1 MIKNILLTGSGGFI
15 GKNLKKHLE
24 NKYNILSPRSFEL
37 DCRDKDAVCKYFKE
51 NDIDFIIHCGSTGG
65 ARDTKDKDTTVADNL
80 AMVINLLETK
90 KDETRM
96 IVFSSGAMYG
106 KQRPIQKIKE
116 NEVGDVVPLDLYGE
130 SKMRIAQLVEGL
142 KDVICLNIF
151 ACYGYDELP
160 TRFPS
165 YAITQNIKHLPI
177 EINRNVVFD
186 YLFID
191 DLCEIVEHFVNNNW
205 KKYNII
211 NVTPNN
217 SISLLEI
224 SELVNKIS
232 DFKSDITIKDKTLG
246 NEYTGCNERLLSEI
260 EDMNFTPMEEGLKSL
275 YSYMSFDKK
284 NS

>member
-37 DCRDKDAVCKYFKE
+37 DCRDKDAVYKYFKE
-51 NDIDFIIHCGSTGG
+51 NDIDFIIHCGTTGG
-65 ARDTKDKDTTVADNL
+65 ARGVADKDTTVVDNL

-106 KQRPIQKIKE
+106 RQRPIQKIKE
-116 NEVGDVVPLDLYGE
+116 DEVGDVVPLDLYGE
-130 SKMRIAQLVEGL
+130 SKMRIAQLV
-142 KDVICLNIF
+142 KDFRDVVCLNIF

-191 DLCEIVEHFVNNNW
+191 DLCRIVEHFVNNNW

-211 NVTPNN
+211 NVTPNK
-217 SISLLEI
+217 SITMEEI
-224 SELVNKIS
+224 SKLVNDMS
-232 DFKSDITIKDKTLG
+232 DFESEIIMKDKTLG

-260 EDMNFTPMEEGLKSL
+260 EDMKFTPMNVGLKKL
-275 YSYMSFDKK
+275 YDYLLK
-284 NS
+284 NV

>member
-1 MIKNILLTGSGGFI
+1 MIKNILITGSGGFI

-37 DCRDKDAVCKYFKE
+37 DCRDKDAVSNYFKE
-51 NDIDFIIHCGSTGG
+51 NDIDFIIHCGTTGG
-65 ARDTKDKDTTVADNL
+65 ARGVADKDTTVVDNL

-90 KDETRM
+90 KDKTRM

-106 KQRPIQKIKE
+106 RQRPIQKIKE
-116 NEVGDVVPLDLYGE
+116 DEVGDIVPLDLYGE
-130 SKMRIAQLVEGL
+130 SKMRIAQLVRDFR
-142 KDVICLNIF
+142 DVVCLNIF

-191 DLCEIVEHFVNNNW
+191 DLCRIVEHFVNNNW

-211 NVTPNN
+211 NVTPNK
-217 SISLLEI
+217 SITMEEI
-224 SELVNKIS
+224 SKLINNMS
-232 DFKSDITIKDKTLG
+232 DFESEIIMKDKTLG

-260 EDMNFTPMEEGLKSL
+260 EDMKFTPMNVGLKKL
-275 YSYMSFDKK
+275 YDYLLK
-284 NS
+284 NV

>member
-1 MIKNILLTGSGGFI
+1 MVKNILITGSGGFI

-37 DCRDKDAVCKYFKE
+37 DCRDKDAVYKYFKE
-51 NDIDFIIHCGSTGG
+51 NDIDFIIHCGTTGG
-65 ARDTKDKDTTVADNL
+65 ARGVADKDTTVVDNL

-106 KQRPIQKIKE
+106 RQRPIQKIKE
-116 NEVGDVVPLDLYGE
+116 DEVGDVVPLDLYGE
-130 SKMRIAQLVEGL
+130 SKMRIAQLVRDFR
-142 KDVICLNIF
+142 DVVCLNIF

-191 DLCEIVEHFVNNNW
+191 DLCRIVEHFVNNNW

-211 NVTPNN
+211 NVTPNK
-217 SISLLEI
+217 SITMEEI
-224 SELVNKIS
+224 SKLVNDMS
-232 DFKSDITIKDKTLG
+232 DFESEIIMKDKTLG

-260 EDMNFTPMEEGLKSL
+260 EDMEFTPMNVGLKKLYDYLLKSL
-275 YSYMSFDKK
+275 
-284 NS
+284 

>member
-1 MIKNILLTGSGGFI
+1 MIKNILITGSGGFI

-37 DCRDKDAVCKYFKE
+37 DCRDKDAVYKYFKE
-51 NDIDFIIHCGSTGG
+51 NDIDFIIHCGTTGG
-65 ARDTKDKDTTVADNL
+65 ARGVADKDTTVVDNL

-106 KQRPIQKIKE
+106 RQRPIQKIKE
-116 NEVGDVVPLDLYGE
+116 DEVGDVVPLDLYGE
-130 SKMRIAQLVEGL
+130 SKMRIAQLV
-142 KDVICLNIF
+142 KDFRDVVCLNIF

-160 TRFPS
+160 TKFPS

-191 DLCEIVEHFVNNNW
+191 DLCRIVEHFVNNNW

-211 NVTPNN
+211 NVTPNK
-217 SISLLEI
+217 SITMEEI
-224 SELVNKIS
+224 SKLVNDMS
-232 DFKSDITIKDKTLG
+232 DFESEIIMKDKTLG
-246 NEYTGCNERLLSEI
+246 KEYTGCNERLLSEI
-260 EDMNFTPMEEGLKSL
+260 EDMEFTPMNVGLKKLYDYLLKSL
-275 YSYMSFDKK
+275 
-284 NS
+284 

>member
-1 MIKNILLTGSGGFI
+1 MIKNILITGSGGFI

-37 DCRDKDAVCKYFKE
+37 DCRDKDAVYKYFKE
-51 NDIDFIIHCGSTGG
+51 NNIDFIIHCGTTGG
-65 ARDTKDKDTTVADNL
+65 ARGVADKDTTVVDNL

-106 KQRPIQKIKE
+106 RQRPIQKIKE
-116 NEVGDVVPLDLYGE
+116 DEVGDVVPLDLYGE
-130 SKMRIAQLVEGL
+130 SKMRIAQLVRDF
-142 KDVICLNIF
+142 KDVVCLNIF

-191 DLCEIVEHFVNNNW
+191 DLCRIVEHFVNNNW

-211 NVTPNN
+211 NVTPNK
-217 SISLLEI
+217 SITMEEI
-224 SELVNKIS
+224 SKLVNDMS
-232 DFKSDITIKDKTLG
+232 DFESEIIMKDKTLG

-260 EDMNFTPMEEGLKSL
+260 EDMKFTPMNVGLKKLYDYLLKSL
-275 YSYMSFDKK
+275 
-284 NS
+284 

>member
-1 MIKNILLTGSGGFI
+1 MIKNILITGSGGFI

-37 DCRDKDAVCKYFKE
+37 DCRDKDAVYKYFKE
-51 NDIDFIIHCGSTGG
+51 NDIDFIIHCGTTGG
-65 ARDTKDKDTTVADNL
+65 ARGVADKDTTVVDNL

-106 KQRPIQKIKE
+106 RQRPIQKIKE
-116 NEVGDVVPLDLYGE
+116 DEVGDVVPLDLYGE
-130 SKMRIAQLVEGL
+130 SKMRIAQLVRDF
-142 KDVICLNIF
+142 KDVVCLNIF

-191 DLCEIVEHFVNNNW
+191 DLCRIVEHFVNNNW

-211 NVTPNN
+211 NVTPNK
-217 SISLLEI
+217 SITMEEI
-224 SELVNKIS
+224 SKLVNDMS
-232 DFKSDITIKDKTLG
+232 DFESEIIMKDKTLG

-260 EDMNFTPMEEGLKSL
+260 EDMEFTPMNVGLKKLYDYLLKSL
-275 YSYMSFDKK
+275 
-284 NS
+284 

>member
-106 KQRPIQKIKE
+106 RQRPIQKIKE
-116 NEVGDVVPLDLYGE
+116 DEVGDVVPLDLYGE
-130 SKMRIAQLVEGL
+130 SKMRIAQLVRDFR
-142 KDVICLNIF
+142 DVVCLNIF

-191 DLCEIVEHFVNNNW
+191 DLCRIVEHFVNNNW

-211 NVTPNN
+211 NVTPNK
-217 SISLLEI
+217 SITMEEI
-224 SELVNKIS
+224 SKLVNDMS
-232 DFKSDITIKDKTLG
+232 DFESEIIMKDKTLG
-246 NEYTGCNERLLSEI
+246 NEYTGCNER
-260 EDMNFTPMEEGLKSL
+260 FC
-275 YSYMSFDKK
+275 F
-284 NS
+284 

>member
-1 MIKNILLTGSGGFI
+1 MVKNMLITGSGGFI

-37 DCRDKDAVCKYFKE
+37 DCRDKDAVYKYFKE
-51 NDIDFIIHCGSTGG
+51 NDIDFIIHCGTTGG
-65 ARDTKDKDTTVADNL
+65 ARGVADKDTTVVDNL

-106 KQRPIQKIKE
+106 RQRPIQKIKE
-116 NEVGDVVPLDLYGE
+116 DEVGDVVPLDLYGE
-130 SKMRIAQLVEGL
+130 SKMRIAQLVKDF
-142 KDVICLNIF
+142 KDVVCLNIF

-191 DLCEIVEHFVNNNW
+191 DLCRIVEHFVNNNW

-211 NVTPNN
+211 NVTPNK
-217 SISLLEI
+217 SITMEEI
-224 SELVNKIS
+224 SKLVNDMS
-232 DFKSDITIKDKTLG
+232 DFESEIIMKDKTLG

-260 EDMNFTPMEEGLKSL
+260 EDMKFTPMNVGLKKL
-275 YSYMSFDKK
+275 YDYLLK
-284 NS
+284 NV

>member
-1 MIKNILLTGSGGFI
+1 MVKNILITGSGGFI
-15 GKNLKKHLE
+15 GKNLKKHFE

-37 DCRDKDAVCKYFKE
+37 DCRDKDAVYKYFKE
-51 NDIDFIIHCGSTGG
+51 NDIDFIIHCGTTGG
-65 ARDTKDKDTTVADNL
+65 ARGVADKDTTVVDNL

-106 KQRPIQKIKE
+106 RQRPIQKIKE
-116 NEVGDVVPLDLYGE
+116 DEVGDVVPSDLYGE
-130 SKMRIAQLVEGL
+130 SKMRIAQLVKDF
-142 KDVICLNIF
+142 KDVVCLNIF

-191 DLCEIVEHFVNNNW
+191 DLCRIVEHFVNNNW

-211 NVTPNN
+211 NVTPNK
-217 SISLLEI
+217 SITMEEI
-224 SELVNKIS
+224 SKLVNDMS
-232 DFKSDITIKDKTLG
+232 DFESEIIMKDKTLG

-260 EDMNFTPMEEGLKSL
+260 EDMEFTPIDVGLKKLYDYLLKSL
-275 YSYMSFDKK
+275 
-284 NS
+284 

>member
-1 MIKNILLTGSGGFI
+1 MIKNILITGSGGFI

-37 DCRDKDAVCKYFKE
+37 DCRDKDAVYKYFKE
-51 NDIDFIIHCGSTGG
+51 NDIDFIIHCGTTGG
-65 ARDTKDKDTTVADNL
+65 ARGVADKDTTVVDNL

-106 KQRPIQKIKE
+106 RQRPIQKIKE
-116 NEVGDVVPLDLYGE
+116 DEVGDVVPLDLYGE
-130 SKMRIAQLVEGL
+130 SKMRIAQLVRDF
-142 KDVICLNIF
+142 KDVVCLNIF

-191 DLCEIVEHFVNNNW
+191 DLCRIVEHFVNNNW

-211 NVTPNN
+211 NVTPNK
-217 SISLLEI
+217 SITMEEI
-224 SELVNKIS
+224 SKLINNMS
-232 DFKSDITIKDKTLG
+232 DFESEIIMKDKTLG

-260 EDMNFTPMEEGLKSL
+260 EDMKFTPMNVGLKKL
-275 YSYMSFDKK
+275 YDYLLK
-284 NS
+284 NV

>member
-1 MIKNILLTGSGGFI
+1 MVKNMLITGSGGFI

-37 DCRDKDAVCKYFKE
+37 DCRDKDAVYKYFKE
-51 NDIDFIIHCGSTGG
+51 NDIDFIIHCGTTGG
-65 ARDTKDKDTTVADNL
+65 ARGVADKDTTVVDNL

-106 KQRPIQKIKE
+106 RQRPIQKIKE
-116 NEVGDVVPLDLYGE
+116 DEVGDVVPSDLYGE
-130 SKMRIAQLVEGL
+130 SKMRIAQLVKDF
-142 KDVICLNIF
+142 KDVVCLNIF

-191 DLCEIVEHFVNNNW
+191 DLCRIVEHFVNNNW

-211 NVTPNN
+211 NVTPNK
-217 SISLLEI
+217 SITMEEI
-224 SELVNKIS
+224 SKLVNDMS
-232 DFKSDITIKDKTLG
+232 DFESEIIMKDKTLG

-260 EDMNFTPMEEGLKSL
+260 EDMKFTPMNVGLKKLYDYLLKSL
-275 YSYMSFDKK
+275 
-284 NS
+284 

>member
-51 NDIDFIIHCGSTGG
+51 NDIDFIIHCGTTGG
-65 ARDTKDKDTTVADNL
+65 ARGVADKDTTVVDNL
-80 AMVINLLETK
+80 TMVINLLETK

-116 NEVGDVVPLDLYGE
+116 DEVGNVVPSDLYGE
-130 SKMRIAQLVEGL
+130 SKMRIAQLV
-142 KDVICLNIF
+142 KDFRDVVCLNIF
-151 ACYGYDELP
+151 ACNGYDELP

-191 DLCEIVEHFVNNNW
+191 DLCGIVEHFINNNW
-205 KKYNII
+205 K
-211 NVTPNN
+211 T
-217 SISLLEI
+217 
-224 SELVNKIS
+224 
-232 DFKSDITIKDKTLG
+232 
-246 NEYTGCNERLLSEI
+246 R
-260 EDMNFTPMEEGLKSL
+260 
-275 YSYMSFDKK
+275 
-284 NS
+284 

>member
-1 MIKNILLTGSGGFI
+1 MIKNILITGSGGFI

-37 DCRDKDAVCKYFKE
+37 DCRDKDAVYKYFKE
-51 NDIDFIIHCGSTGG
+51 NDIDFIIHCGTTGG
-65 ARDTKDKDTTVADNL
+65 ARGVADKDTTVVDNL

-106 KQRPIQKIKE
+106 RQRPIQKIKE
-116 NEVGDVVPLDLYGE
+116 DEVGDVVPLDLYGE
-130 SKMRIAQLVEGL
+130 SKMRIAQLVKDF
-142 KDVICLNIF
+142 KDVVCLNIF

-191 DLCEIVEHFVNNNW
+191 DLCRIVEHFVNNNW

-211 NVTPNN
+211 NVTPNK
-217 SISLLEI
+217 SITMEEI
-224 SELVNKIS
+224 SKLVNDMS
-232 DFKSDITIKDKTLG
+232 DFESEIIMKDKTLG

-260 EDMNFTPMEEGLKSL
+260 EDMKFTPMNVGLKKLYDYLLKSL
-275 YSYMSFDKK
+275 
-284 NS
+284 

>member
-1 MIKNILLTGSGGFI
+1 MIKNILITGSGGFI

-37 DCRDKDAVCKYFKE
+37 DCRDKGAVYKYFKE
-51 NDIDFIIHCGSTGG
+51 NDIDFIIHCGTTGG
-65 ARDTKDKDTTVADNL
+65 ARGVADKDTTVVDNL

-106 KQRPIQKIKE
+106 RQRPIQKIKE
-116 NEVGDVVPLDLYGE
+116 DEVGDVVPLDLYGE
-130 SKMRIAQLVEGL
+130 SKMRIAQLV
-142 KDVICLNIF
+142 KDFRDVVCLNIF

-191 DLCEIVEHFVNNNW
+191 DLCRIVEHFVNNNW

-211 NVTPNN
+211 NVTPNK
-217 SISLLEI
+217 SITMEEI
-224 SELVNKIS
+224 SKLINNMS
-232 DFKSDITIKDKTLG
+232 DFESEIIMKDKTLG

-260 EDMNFTPMEEGLKSL
+260 EDMKFTPMNVGLKKL
-275 YSYMSFDKK
+275 YDYLLK
-284 NS
+284 NV

>member
-1 MIKNILLTGSGGFI
+1 MIKNILITGSGGFI

-37 DCRDKDAVCKYFKE
+37 DCRDKDAVYKYFKE
-51 NDIDFIIHCGSTGG
+51 NDIDFIIHCGTTGG
-65 ARDTKDKDTTVADNL
+65 ARGVADKDTTVVDNL

-106 KQRPIQKIKE
+106 RQRPIQKIKE
-116 NEVGDVVPLDLYGE
+116 DEVGDVVPLDLYGE
-130 SKMRIAQLVEGL
+130 SKMRIAQLV
-142 KDVICLNIF
+142 KDFRDVVCLNIF

-191 DLCEIVEHFVNNNW
+191 DLCRIVEHFVNNNW

-211 NVTPNN
+211 NVTPNK
-217 SISLLEI
+217 SITMEEI
-224 SELVNKIS
+224 SKLINNMS
-232 DFKSDITIKDKTLG
+232 DFESEIIMKDKTLG

-260 EDMNFTPMEEGLKSL
+260 EDMKFTPMNVGLKKL
-275 YSYMSFDKK
+275 YDYLLK
-284 NS
+284 NV